1 MPNSGESSPT
11 PILYTDMAG
20 ARAGYGRAAGV
31 WSSSGHHQVEDD
43 WWIALSLTPYV
54 DYNMALLHGDT
65 APDAAIGVLDE
76 VAQAGVP
83 ALIMLAGA
91 GLAAAEV
98 LRDADWVC
106 TGALPFMARDK
117 GPAEDDP
124 CVRLL
129 GSDDL
134 DEARRLAGRAFGVP
148 DEVGAILFTEE
159 ALRWEGTRL
168 WGVYEGDEL
177 RCCSC
182 SVWVGDEC
190 SVGWGLSTA
199 PEHQRAGYGRRL
211 MRSSAA
217 RRLAGGPPIALL
229 LATPAGRHLYEQEGY
244 VTLEHWQ
251 IWSRRR
257 WVLP

>member
-1 MPNSGESSPT
+1 VSNPGESSPT
-11 PILYTDMAG
+11 PILYADVAG
-20 ARAGYGRAAGV
+20 ARTGYGRGTGV
-31 WSSSGHHQVEDD
+31 WSSVGHHQVEVD
-43 WWIALSLTPYV
+43 WWIAFSLTPYV
-54 DYNMALLHGDT
+54 DYNMALLHGDS
-65 APDAAIGVLDE
+65 AVGAAAGVLDE
-76 VAQAGVP
+76 VATAGVP
-83 ALIMLAGA
+83 AVIMLAGA

-98 LRDADWVC
+98 LRDAGWVC
-106 TGALPFMARDK
+106 TGALPFMARDR
-117 GPAEDDP
+117 GPADLDP
-124 CVRLL
+124 CFRQL

-134 DEARRLAGRAFGVP
+134 DEARSLAGRAFGVP

-159 ALRWEGTRL
+159 ALRREGTRM
-168 WGVYEGDEL
+168 WGVYEDDEL

-182 SVWVGDEC
+182 SVWIGDEY

-199 PEHQRAGYGRRL
+199 PEHQRAGYARRL

-217 RRLAGGPPIALL
+217 RRLADGPPVALL
-229 LATPAGRHLYEQEGY
+229 LATAAGRRLYEQEGY

>member
-1 MPNSGESSPT
+1 MPNAEVSSPT
-11 PILYTDMAG
+11 PILFADVAK
-20 ARAGYGRAAGV
+20 ARTGYGHATGV
-31 WSSSGHHQVEDD
+31 WAGGSHHRVEDD
-43 WWIALSLTPYV
+43 WWIACSLTPYV

-65 APDAAIGVLDE
+65 AVGAAPAVLDE
-76 VAQAGVP
+76 VADAGIP
-83 ALIMLAGA
+83 AVIMLAGA

-98 LRDADWVC
+98 LRDAGWVC

-117 GPAEDDP
+117 GPAALDP
-124 CVRLL
+124 CFRQL
-129 GSDDL
+129 GHADL
-134 DEARRLAGRAFGVP
+134 ESARQLAGRAFGVP

-159 ALRWEGTRL
+159 ALARPGTRM
-168 WGVYEGDEL
+168 WGVFEGDEL

-182 SVWVGDEC
+182 SVWVDGY

-199 PEHQRAGYGRRL
+199 PEHQRGGYARRL

-217 RRLAGGPPIALL
+217 RRLDGGPPIALL

>member
-1 MPNSGESSPT
+1 MESSPT
-11 PILYTDMAG
+11 PIPYAG
-20 ARAGYGRAAGV
+20 VPEARTGYGRGTGV
-31 WSSSGHHQVEDD
+31 WSTAGHHHVEDD
-43 WWIALSLTPYV
+43 WWVAFSLTPYV

-65 APDAAIGVLDE
+65 AVDAATGVLDLVTE
-76 VAQAGVP
+76 SGVP
-83 ALIMLAGA
+83 AVLMLAGA
-91 GLAAAEV
+91 GLAASEV
-98 LRDADWVC
+98 LRDAGWVC
-106 TGALPFMARDK
+106 TGALPFMARDR
-117 GPAEDDP
+117 GPADADP
-124 CVRLL
+124 HFRQL

-159 ALRWEGTRL
+159 TLRREGTRL

-182 SVWVGDEC
+182 SVWIGDEY

-217 RRLAGGPPIALL
+217 RRLAGGPSIALL
-229 LATPAGRHLYEQEGY
+229 LATSAGRRLYEQEGY

>member
-1 MPNSGESSPT
+1 VSNSVQSSPT
-11 PILYTDMAG
+11 PVHYADVPG
-20 ARAGYGRAAGV
+20 ARTGYGYGTGV
-31 WSSSGHHQVEDD
+31 WSSVGHHQVEDD
-43 WWIALSLTPYV
+43 WWVAFSLTPYV

-65 APDAAIGVLDE
+65 AVDAAPGVLDL
-76 VAQAGVP
+76 VAETGVP
-83 ALIMLAGA
+83 AVLMLAGA

-98 LRDADWVC
+98 LREAGWVC

-117 GPAEDDP
+117 GPAEADP
-124 CVRLL
+124 HFRPL
-129 GSDDL
+129 GSEDL
-134 DEARRLAGRAFGVP
+134 EEARRLAGRAFGVP

-159 ALRWEGTRL
+159 ALRRDGTRM
-168 WGVYEGDEL
+168 WGVFEDGEL

-182 SVWVGDEC
+182 SVWIGDRY

-199 PEHQRAGYGRRL
+199 PEHQRSGYGRRL

-217 RRLAGGPPIALL
+217 RRQGGGPAVSLL

-244 VTLEHWQ
+244 ATLEHWQ